1 MKVITIL
8 ELGLIYTKSKAAL
21 DCCVTTK
28 SDNFRFHWRATATNK
43 TPLVFLAV
51 ESVTASVLF
60 FEH

>member
-28 SDNFRFHWRATATNK
+28 SDNFRFY
-43 TPLVFLAV
+43 
-51 ESVTASVLF
+51 
-60 FEH
+60 